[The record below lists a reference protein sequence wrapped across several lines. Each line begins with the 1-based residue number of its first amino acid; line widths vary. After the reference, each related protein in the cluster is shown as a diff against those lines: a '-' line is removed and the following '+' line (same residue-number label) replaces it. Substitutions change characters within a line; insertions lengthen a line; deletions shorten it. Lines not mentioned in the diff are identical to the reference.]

1 MFQKG
6 EFDKYC
12 ITFNPKRYEKR
23 ILHQDN
29 YRELREKVLC
39 GKYSLRKA
47 TEELYKAGWLNYIDE
62 EKARII
68 LNLNYNDNIF

>member
-1 MFQKG
+1 MEK
-6 EFDKYC
+6 EFYIKT
-12 ITFNPKRYEKR
+12 ITES
-23 ILHQDN
+23 
-29 YRELREKVLC
+29 LREKVLC

-68 LNLNYNDNIF
+68 LNLNYNDNIL